1 MSEQQTTFDINQ
13 VIAQAKAVITN
24 PVGFYQTMP
33 KSGGY
38 GNPVIFVAV
47 MGAVMGLVTALLS
60 FFGSAA
66 GMLAGG
72 LAAIIIMPIFAVLG
86 AFIGAAIL
94 YVIWKLM
101 GSPENYETAFRC
113 QASAAAI
120 YPISALLAIVP
131 YIGSIVM
138 IAWGV
143 FLMIEASVSVHG
155 RPRRTA
161 QIVFGILAALLILSN
176 IASERAAR
184 QMEERMEGMGSQFQG
199 MENMSSEEAGRKMGE
214 FLKGLEDGSNN
225 APAKQ
230 GD

>member
-1 MSEQQTTFDINQ
+1 MSEQTTFDINQ
-13 VIAQAKAVITN
+13 VIVQAKAVITN
-24 PVGFYQTMP
+24 PVGYFQTMP

-38 GNPVIFVAV
+38 GPPVIFVAV
-47 MGAVMGLVTALLS
+47 MGAVMGLITALLS

-72 LAAIIIMPIFAVLG
+72 LGAIIVMPIFAVLG

-101 GSPENYETAFRC
+101 GSPESYETAFRC

-138 IAWGV
+138 IAWGA

-155 RPRRTA
+155 RERRTA
-161 QIVFGILAALLILSN
+161 QIVFGILAALMILSN

-184 QMEERMEGMGSQFQG
+184 EMEERMERMGSQFQG
-199 MENMSSEEAGRKMGE
+199 VEDMSPEEAGRKMGE
-214 FLKGLEDGSNN
+214 FFKGLEEGANK
-225 APAKQ
+225 APVEQ